1 LPLFGAID
9 NRASKIAALTLRR
22 TFGSPRPQASSTIFP
37 VLNSCRTR
45 SSVSPLIVQRYY
57 RATSR
62 ELKRLDSVARSPIF
76 THFTDTLEGASTIR
90 AFSAGDRFLR
100 RNLVLIDDNQR
111 VRRRLSSLDAL
122 RVRGPSFDSDDSCRR

>member
-1 LPLFGAID
+1 MPPSA
-9 NRASKIAALTLRR
+9 
-22 TFGSPRPQASSTIFP
+22 
-37 VLNSCRTR
+37 
-45 SSVSPLIVQRYY
+45 VQRYY

-111 VRRRLSSLDAL
+111 VRRGPHALSFS
-122 RVRGPSFDSDDSCRR
+122 